1 MQSFARY
8 NAHLHLV
15 LEKLEHS
22 FYELSRKFL

>member
-1 MQSFARY
+1 MQNFSRY

-15 LEKLEHS
+15 LERLERS